1 MSFTT
6 MADTMGTASTSLRAV
21 AFLARGIRLAAI
33 KADGLRV
40 QSERGNVH
48 LQKVKATGKADE
60 HGVVD
65 AIVFYV
71 KLWDVES
78 AGEQIR
84 PPVRS
89 ETCLIPMQ
97 NGIDAGERLI
107 PFLAQT
113 MCWAALLC

>member
-6 MADTMGTASTSLRAV
+6 TVATKGTAPTSLHAV
-21 AFLARGIRLAAI
+21 AFFARGIRLAAI
-33 KADGLRV
+33 ETDGLRV

-48 LQKVKATGKADE
+48 LQKVKATDKADE
-60 HGVVD
+60 IGVVD
-65 AIVFYV
+65 AIVFCV

-84 PPVRS
+84 PPVGS
-89 ETCLIPMQ
+89 ETCLIPMLK
-97 NGIDAGERLI
+97 GIDASERLI

-113 MCWAALLC
+113 VCWAALLC